1 MDLFEFISLQQVSKL
16 TNNLHISKNNNTKI
30 PQKMTPIFKEV
41 AILWKDQKRQYVRPS
56 TYATYTQ
63 LCNSL
68 ILPVFGD
75 GPLPDE
81 AAVQSFVT
89 DLLGLGY
96 AVKTVKDTVLVLK
109 MIVRHGEKLGVWPTK
124 RFTVHYPSNIENSK
138 QVQSFQPNHIN
149 KLLKHIT
156 SNPNPRNIGL
166 VICIFSGLRIGE
178 ICGLQWR
185 DVDLREGVL
194 RVNKTVQ
201 RIYLAD
207 GANRQYY
214 VSVDRPKTNSSIREI
229 PIPAN
234 LKVMLKSY
242 KKTIPQD
249 YYVIS
254 GKADPLEP
262 RTYRVYFYRLLK
274 TLGLPKTRFHALR
287 HSFATR
293 CIESKCD
300 YKTVSAIL
308 GHSSIATTLN
318 LYVHPGLSQ
327 KRKCIERLAK
337 SIHL

>member
-1 MDLFEFISLQQVSKL
+1 
-16 TNNLHISKNNNTKI
+16 
-30 PQKMTPIFKEV
+30 MTTIFKEV
-41 AILWKDQKRQYVRPS
+41 ALLWKDQKRQYVRPS

-68 ILPVFGD
+68 ILPAFGD

-81 AAVQSFVT
+81 AAVQSFIT
-89 DLLGLGY
+89 DLLNRGF
-96 AVKTVKDTVLVLK
+96 AVKTVKDTVLVLN
-109 MIVRHGEKLGVWPTK
+109 MIIRLGEKLGAWPPT
-124 RFTVHYPSNIENSK
+124 RYTVHYPSQLEK
-138 QVQSFQPNHIN
+138 PHHVQTFPTSHIN
-149 KLLKHIT
+149 KLISHIVSHPT
-156 SNPNPRNIGL
+156 PRNLGL
-166 VICIFSGLRIGE
+166 MICIFSGLRIGE
-178 ICGLQWR
+178 ICGLQWK
-185 DVDLREGVL
+185 DVDFREGVL

-207 GANRQYY
+207 DQMRQYY
-214 VSVDRPKTNSSIREI
+214 VSVDKPKTPSSIRDI

-234 LKVMLKSY
+234 LKALLKPY
-242 KKTIPQD
+242 KRTASQD
-249 YYVIS
+249 YYVVS
-254 GKADPLEP
+254 GKASPLEP
-262 RTYRVYFYRLLK
+262 RTYRDYFYRLLRQ
-274 TLGLPKTRFHALR
+274 LGLPKTRFHALR

-337 SIHL
+337 SLRL